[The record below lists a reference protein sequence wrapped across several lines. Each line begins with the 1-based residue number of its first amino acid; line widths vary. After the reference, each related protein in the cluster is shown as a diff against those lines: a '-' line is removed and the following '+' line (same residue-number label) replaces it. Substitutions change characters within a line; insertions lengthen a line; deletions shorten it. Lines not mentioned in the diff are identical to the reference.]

1 MEQYS
6 FPLSNRDKFIEDN
19 KGFIYSI
26 ASQICKRKLDWKNDD
41 ELSIALIA
49 FNSACDSYNDQKG
62 NFLNYAKVLIKNALI
77 DFFRKSKNNDQLI
90 FSDEEEKIDY
100 IDNRGA
106 LNQFHKEQEN
116 MSKAEEIALFSQE
129 LLKYKLSLEDIVN
142 ASPSHIDTRNTLL
155 NLAFSCSKEDTIIN
169 YVKNKK
175 NLPVKEILL
184 LIGVN
189 RKLVERWRKYIL
201 VLILI
206 ISTNEYQYIR
216 SYLNIKVGDKF
227 E

>member
-6 FPLSNRDKFIEDN
+6 FAFSNRDKFIEDN
-19 KGFIYSI
+19 KGYIYNI

-49 FNSACDSYNDQKG
+49 FNSACDSYSDQKG

-106 LNQFHKEQEN
+106 LTEFHKEQEN

-129 LLKYKLSLEDIVN
+129 LLKYKLTLEDIVD
-142 ASPSHIDTRNTLL
+142 ASPSHIDTRNTIL
-155 NLAFSCSKEDTIIN
+155 NLAFKCSKEDTIIN

-175 NLPVKEILL
+175 NLPIKEIILL
-184 LIGVN
+184 TGVN
-189 RKLVERWRKYIL
+189 RKLIERWRKYIL

-206 ISTNEYQYIR
+206 ISSNDYQYIR